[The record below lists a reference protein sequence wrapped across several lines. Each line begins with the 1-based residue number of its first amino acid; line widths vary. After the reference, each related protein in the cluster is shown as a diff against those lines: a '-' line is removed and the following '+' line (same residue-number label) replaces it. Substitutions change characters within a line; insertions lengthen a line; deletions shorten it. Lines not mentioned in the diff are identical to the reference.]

1 MSSVTETTSAANQPS
16 GLKSPGNIS
25 TASTVVGE
33 EPVKIPGSTP
43 EVSKK
48 PKKRQ
53 NRNKKQKEEKQ
64 QKDEESVDVEAEAEP
79 EPEVEEDKYPA
90 DLQALIDSLQPT
102 VEEALPIDPVAEFLG
117 KRIRNLQ
124 KRKLRIDKI
133 AEIAETQKLNA
144 DQIAAL
150 ENRDYVEGL
159 LKELTEALE
168 VNKNERQKVKEA
180 EAAKNAALISS
191 FKEVLVQAKELGIN
205 QGQEKISTLL
215 KFLRAASIKRQQ
227 ASLDLSVTPQSA
239 GFEALLQLVYNG
251 DDSSLVAVNNLCD
264 GVDELV
270 AEDTVS
276 YKAILDIS
284 RLPEDVLLA
293 GGDVETQT
301 EEAAENEGST
311 DEGSGAESKQTA
323 ETSTQS
329 TVKISFL
336 QESELDEDST
346 SVPDSSA
353 PATATIEQPVEPTEP
368 EPTPT
373 EIAEPASEPQSATE
387 STSDVPASTASP
399 TPEKAQRKKKNYYYR
414 RNRNGNTK
422 PKE

>member
-1 MSSVTETTSAANQPS
+1 MTSVTEAVSVANQPS

-33 EPVKIPGSTP
+33 EPVKIPGSTH
-43 EVSKK
+43 EITKK

-64 QKDEESVDVEAEAEP
+64 QKDLDSVDVEAEP

-90 DLQALIDSLQPT
+90 DLQALIDSLQPV

-133 AEIAETQKLNA
+133 SEIAETQKLNA

-168 VNKNERQKVKEA
+168 VNKNERQKIKEA
-180 EAAKNAALISS
+180 ETAKYAALINS
-191 FKEVLVQAKELGIN
+191 FSELLVQAKELGVS

-251 DDSSLVAVNNLCD
+251 DDSSLAAVNNLFD

-276 YKAILDIS
+276 YKAILDVS
-284 RLPEDVLLA
+284 RLPEDVILA
-293 GGDVETQT
+293 GGDVEAQT
-301 EEAAENEGST
+301 EEAAENEASA
-311 DEGSGAESKQTA
+311 EERSGAESKQAA

-329 TVKISFL
+329 SVKISFL

-346 SVPDSSA
+346 SAPATSA
-353 PATATIEQPVEPTEP
+353 PAAATTEQPGEPTSA
-368 EPTPT
+368 
-373 EIAEPASEPQSATE
+373 EISEPASETQSASE
-387 STSDVPASTASP
+387 SASDVPASTASP

-414 RNRNGNTK
+414 HNRSGNAK
-422 PKE
+422 PKK